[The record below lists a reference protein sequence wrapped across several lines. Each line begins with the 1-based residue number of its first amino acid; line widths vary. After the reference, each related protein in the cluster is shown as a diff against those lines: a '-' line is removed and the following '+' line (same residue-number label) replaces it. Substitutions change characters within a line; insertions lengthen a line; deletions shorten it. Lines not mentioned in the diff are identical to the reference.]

1 MNNISCQ
8 QNSGLEHLM
17 NIEDLAKR
25 IRQACLEAV
34 IQAYEDGGIQGLC
47 AEGRWELAVST
58 LRALDLTP
66 LLRDCPQASAQDPRS
81 E

>member
-1 MNNISCQ
+1 MD
-8 QNSGLEHLM
+8 L
-17 NIEDLAKR
+17 EDLAKR
-25 IRQACLEAV
+25 IRQACLEAI

-66 LLRDCPQASAQDPRS
+66 LLRDLPQALRQDPKT